1 MLCGTPPQNTKRRNG
16 NYWDNKRKREYEREQ
31 DTVTTMAQ
39 SPANSDTKTH
49 AASSSEQIRVR
60 RAILS
65 AYDKTGLVDLAK
77 TLRAF
82 DVEIISTGGTM
93 KVLDEAGIPVTS
105 VESITG
111 YGSMLGGRLKTL
123 HPKLMGGILARMER
137 DDDRQELKDAGFNSC
152 ELVVVNLYPFSK
164 AADNPSASLADAIEL
179 IDVGGPTMIRAAA
192 KNHSTL
198 TVVCDPSDY
207 PALAQELNDNEGS
220 VTAETRQRLAVK
232 AFATT
237 AAYDAKIAS
246 HLSAN
251 LGADKRDRF
260 PNIWIQQY
268 AKTGSLRYGENP
280 HQEAAVY
287 RLVGEDGPSLATA
300 PVVGNKELSYNNYG
314 DLDAAWRMAADFTEP
329 FAAVFKHA
337 NPCGAAIGDTLRAA
351 YEAAYATDPLSAY
364 GSIIALNRTV
374 DLACAEALHETQFIE
389 CVVAP
394 GYDPDALEL
403 LRKKKARRYVTVPTM
418 DLHGETTR
426 FRELVGGLLV
436 QDEDMRELTEADL
449 TVATE
454 RKPTAAEIQSLL
466 FARKVVKHSKSN
478 AIVLVQG
485 NAAVGIG
492 AGQTS
497 RVDAVRSAVERAGD
511 RAKGAALASDAF
523 FPMRDGPEVAAKAG
537 VVAIIQPGGSK
548 RDQETIDACNEH
560 GIAMVFSGMRNFR
573 H

>member
-1 MLCGTPPQNTKRRNG
+1 
-16 NYWDNKRKREYEREQ
+16 
-31 DTVTTMAQ
+31 MAQ
-39 SPANSDTKTH
+39 SPANSVTATET
-49 AASSSEQIRVR
+49 AASAGLIRVR

-93 KVLDEAGIPVTS
+93 KVLDEADIPVTS
-105 VESITG
+105 VESLTG

-123 HPKLMGGILARMER
+123 HPKLMGGILARMDR
-137 DDDRQELKDAGFNSC
+137 DDDRKELSEAGFNAC

-164 AADNPSASLADAIEL
+164 AANDPNASLSEAIEL

-192 KNHSTL
+192 KNHAS
-198 TVVCDPSDY
+198 VAIVCDPSDY
-207 PALAQELNDNEGS
+207 APLAQELKDRAGS
-220 VTAETRQRLAVK
+220 ISAETRQRLAVK
-232 AFATT
+232 AFAAT
-237 AAYDAKIAS
+237 AAYDSKIAT
-246 HLSAN
+246 HLSAK
-251 LGADKRDRF
+251 LGADGQDRF

-287 RLVGEDGPSLATA
+287 RLVGEEGPSLATA
-300 PVVGNKELSYNNYG
+300 PVIGNKELSYNNYG
-314 DLDAAWRMAADFTEP
+314 DLDAAWRMAADFSEP

-337 NPCGAAIGDTLRAA
+337 NPCGAATGDTLRAA

-374 DLACAEALHETQFIE
+374 DLACAEALNETTFIE
-389 CVVAP
+389 CVAAP

-403 LRKKKARRYVTVPTM
+403 MRTKKARRYVTVPTM
-418 DLHGETTR
+418 NLRGTTTR

-436 QDEDMRELTEADL
+436 QDDDMRELTEADL

-466 FARKVVKHSKSN
+466 FARKVVKHAKSN
-478 AIVLVQG
+478 AIVLAQG

-511 RAKGAALASDAF
+511 RAKGAVLASDAF

-537 VVAIIQPGGSK
+537 VVAMIQPGGSK
-548 RDQETIDACNEH
+548 RDEEAIAVCNEF
-560 GIAMVFSGMRNFR
+560 GIAMVFTGLRNFR